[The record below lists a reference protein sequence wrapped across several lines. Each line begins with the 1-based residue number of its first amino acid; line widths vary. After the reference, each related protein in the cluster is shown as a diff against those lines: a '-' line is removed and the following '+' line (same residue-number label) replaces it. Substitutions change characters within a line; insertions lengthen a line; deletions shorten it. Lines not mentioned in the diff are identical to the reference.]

1 MKLTGLSG
9 GGIIF
14 ALKNDYP
21 ELPGV
26 MSTIDSRIKRN
37 TRAIEVYQAYALY
50 ALAKR
55 FNRPGARVL
64 EIGTAIGYSAAVLA
78 SALPDAQIITL
89 NPHAAEAAKARAN
102 LSAWGNVQVVESLSW
117 DYLETYAGEPFDLIF
132 VDGDHKR
139 VRRDFAWWDHLR
151 DGGLFLF
158 HDYSPAG
165 TYRACVPVYEALN
178 ELRDELKRDFDVL
191 IVDDGGVGIA
201 GFVRGRADL
210 INADDRRLATAH
222 LYSSATYS
230 YLYELFRIGRGFA
243 AQPGALVECGC
254 QNGGS
259 AGALLLG
266 LGERPAYL
274 FDTFAGCPRP
284 IVACDGDKAFQKWNS
299 QKAGWALGGISSV
312 AQMIASLEFDAAHIH
327 IVPGAFADTLAI
339 TPTEPVAVLHVDAT
353 LYDSTKLALERF
365 YDDVVPGG
373 AIIVSAY
380 HHWQGIRQAFD
391 EFCRARK
398 IMPSLRT
405 LEKAVWW
412 VK

>member
-1 MKLTGLSG
+1 MKLTGLSTEG
-9 GGIIF
+9 MIF

-26 MSTIDSRIKRN
+26 MSTIDRIIKRN

-50 ALAKR
+50 ALAR
-55 FNRPGARVL
+55 QFNRPGARVL

-89 NPHAAEAAKARAN
+89 NPHASEAAKARAN
-102 LSAWGNVQVVESLSW
+102 LGAWGNVTVVEALSW
-117 DYLETYAGEPFDLIF
+117 DYLESYAGEPFDLIF

-151 DGGLFLF
+151 DGGLMLF

-178 ELRDELKRDFDVL
+178 ELRDKLKREFDVL
-191 IVDDGGVGIA
+191 VVDSGGVGLA
-201 GFVRGRADL
+201 GFVRGGTDA
-210 INADDRRLATAH
+210 ITETDRRLATAH

-230 YLYELFRIGRGFA
+230 YLRELYQIGRSFA
-243 AQPGALVECGC
+243 LVPGALVECGC

-266 LGERPAYL
+266 LGVRPAYL
-274 FDTFAGCPRP
+274 FDSFAGCPRP
-284 IVACDGDKAFQKWNS
+284 DVERDGAKAYGKW
-299 QKAGWALGGISSV
+299 QAQTQGWALGGVASV
-312 AQMIASLEFDAAHIH
+312 EQMIGALEFDADRIT
-327 IVPGAFADTLAI
+327 IVQGMFADTLAI
-339 TPTEPVAVLHVDAT
+339 TPTEPIAVLHVDAT

-365 YDDVVPGG
+365 YDGVVPGG
-373 AIIVSAY
+373 VIIVSAY